1 MISSTPAVIEEE
13 KVSHDIHDG
22 SYITATNSMILYC
35 MYMTI
40 VYVYTNGM
48 YVSLTQL
55 TLYDNQRLRGP
66 KLDDSLLYICSGL
79 FMIHRHFKGCISLL

>member
-1 MISSTPAVIEEE
+1 MRQQITMDTTLPTPVTFNTSAMISSTPAVIEEE

-40 VYVYTNGM
+40 VYVCTNSM

-55 TLYDNQRLRGP
+55 TL
-66 KLDDSLLYICSGL
+66 
-79 FMIHRHFKGCISLL
+79 